1 MADGPDWKAIGLG
14 AKDVIVGV
22 LGAVAGA
29 YGGSEGAKAVN
40 NAGTGID
47 KIVGAAMPEE
57 KATRSEKFDRADLPT
72 KRAAS
77 SGRVPAPPS
86 STEESGETEPQG
98 GTDESAIAADFLK
111 GRGWSREKI
120 RQILSGPDEASVHQI
135 AARETRGIRVQ
146 GGRGSRVSQAPGL
159 AVPDTRR
166 GVREV
171 AGRRVAP
178 ASTENIDAVA
188 AGPLDNSG
196 PAAEKPPEATVEPA
210 VSDEQGG

>member
-1 MADGPDWKAIGLG
+1 MADGPDWKSIGLG

-40 NAGTGID
+40 NAGSGID

-57 KATRSEKFDRADLPT
+57 KVTRSEKFDRADLPT
-72 KRAAS
+72 KRA
-77 SGRVPAPPS
+77 VPAGRTPASPPAA
-86 STEESGETEPQG
+86 EEPGEAGLQG
-98 GTDESAIAADFLK
+98 SADESAIAADFLR

-135 AARETRGIRVQ
+135 AARETRGMRVQ
-146 GGRGSRVSQAPGL
+146 GARGSRVAQAPGL

-178 ASTENIDAVA
+178 ESTVNTDAAA
-188 AGPLDNSG
+188 AGPPSKGG
-196 PAAEKPPEATVEPA
+196 PAAEKPPEATDEPA